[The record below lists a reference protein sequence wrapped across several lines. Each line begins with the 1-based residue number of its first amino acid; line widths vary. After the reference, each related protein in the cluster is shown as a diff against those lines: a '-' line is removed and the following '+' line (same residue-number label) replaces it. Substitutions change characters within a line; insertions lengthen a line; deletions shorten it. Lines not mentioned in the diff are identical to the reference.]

1 MRELIEEINRSGS
14 NIKNVVKKLAI
25 MQGFLYN
32 TARKGAKEEFIIAR
46 IEEQLEKIL
55 EELNQFGQPVKKR

>member
-46 IEEQLEKIL
+46 IEE
-55 EELNQFGQPVKKR
+55 